1 MDSREIRRIIWQG
14 VDIKKASNNNIE
26 LWNCRQGG
34 CNTCQS
40 ACQTSCESSCQN
52 SCERSCQTGCQTS
65 CQSACEKAC
74 QSGAQRPCRTDQSPR
89 PCGQTCGRIQGGGG
103 QY

>member
-14 VDIKKASNNNIE
+14 VDIKTVKNRSAETWS
-26 LWNCRQGG
+26 CKQGG
-34 CNTCQS
+34 CDSCQSSCQNTCES
-40 ACQTSCESSCQN
+40 SCQTSCESSCQT
-52 SCERSCQTGCQTS
+52 SCERSCQG
-65 CQSACEKAC
+65 
-74 QSGAQRPCRTDQSPR
+74 GAQRPCRTDQSPR